1 MTDYPRKWEDLTPE
15 QQEAIREF
23 WQQLAANMRKM
34 TETFAE
40 IVTACAAAVRTIEAV
55 DEPEPAL
62 PTTIGSAVLVR
73 GMGGNRIALQ
83 LRPDTRGRVGW
94 LHARGNPWVEPIV
107 RDHLITVLFDAGETE
122 PSEPGATPT

>member
-15 QQEAIREF
+15 QQEAMREF
-23 WQQLAANMRKM
+23 WRQFATNMRKI

-40 IVTACAAAVRTIEAV
+40 IVSACAVAVRTIEAV
-55 DEPEPAL
+55 EPEPEL
-62 PTTIGSAVLVR
+62 PTTIGSVVLVR

-83 LRPDTRGRVGW
+83 LRRDTRGRVGW
-94 LHARGNPWVEPIV
+94 LHAYGNPWIKPIV

-122 PSEPGATPT
+122 PPEPGDAPT